1 MGCGSSSPTVENN
14 EAQNAN
20 TNTNF
25 PYQDILTNNEFK
37 KFQDMEE
44 TAKDRYIGEG
54 MMKIHNYK
62 CPLPIDKLE
71 SLREQFWLTR
81 NQADKN
87 WKTLK
92 SCMNLD
98 ETEAKK
104 ILEEND
110 MVCVQ
115 NSIQNTYNKLQPSY
129 IYHLPNFV
137 VCDPVYERE
146 YTNYEEIQNTYNK
159 LQPSYIYHL
168 PNFVVCDPVYEREYT
183 NYEEVYDQ
191 IEDNIINVKLYYIS
205 QGLTYDVKIR
215 NKDTGFD
222 IIHKFIKFSKID
234 NRLYVIRVF
243 YGGQEIEETHCVY
256 YHQIK
261 DGDTLQ
267 ILTTERGETPDTYSK
282 VFSKKNERRVGVM
295 EKIKKIAN
303 GEEVEDEVSVGY
315 QESMMSTGQDNEKES
330 ERIGPG
336 KIKKKKK
343 KKKKKN
349 KETIKEEDEEDD
361 KEKRW

>member
-1 MGCGSSSPTVENN
+1 MGCGSSSTQDNN
-14 EAQNAN
+14 GSNNNNQNN
-20 TNTNF
+20 NNGNNDTNF

-37 KFQDMEE
+37 KFQDMPE
-44 TAKDRYIGEG
+44 TTKDRYIGEG
-54 MMKIHNYK
+54 IMKIHNYK

-87 WKTLK
+87 WKILK
-92 SCMNLD
+92 SCMGLD
-98 ETEAKK
+98 ETEVNQ
-104 ILEEND
+104 ILSQND

-115 NSIQNTYNKLQPSY
+115 NTIQNTYNKLQPSY

-137 VCDPVYERE
+137 ISDPIYERE
-146 YTNYEEIQNTYNK
+146 YANYEEI
-159 LQPSYIYHL
+159 
-168 PNFVVCDPVYEREYT
+168 
-183 NYEEVYDQ
+183 YDS
-191 IEDNIINVKLYYIS
+191 IEDNIINVKLSYIT
-205 QGLTYDVKIR
+205 QGRTYDVKIR

-222 IIHKFIKFSKID
+222 IIHKFIKISGID

-261 DGDTLQ
+261 NGDTLQ
-267 ILTTERGETPDTYSK
+267 IITTERGETADTYSK

-295 EKIKKIAN
+295 EKLKKIAN
-303 GEEVEDEVSVGY
+303 GEEVEDDMSVGY
-315 QESMMSTGQDNEKES
+315 QESIMTTGQEGEKEN
-330 ERIGPG
+330 EVIGAG
-336 KIKKKKK
+336 KVKKKKKGK

-349 KETIKEEDEEDD
+349 EEIKEEKSENEEDV

>member
-1 MGCGSSSPTVENN
+1 MGCGSSSSTLENN
-14 EAQNAN
+14 IPPNSN
-20 TNTNF
+20 NNNNNTNF

-54 MMKIHNYK
+54 IMKIHNYK
-62 CPLPIDKLE
+62 CPLPIDKLD

-110 MVCVQ
+110 MICVQ

-137 VCDPVYERE
+137 ISDPIYERE
-146 YTNYEEIQNTYNK
+146 YTNYEEI
-159 LQPSYIYHL
+159 
-168 PNFVVCDPVYEREYT
+168 
-183 NYEEVYDQ
+183 YDQ
-191 IEDNIINVKLYYIS
+191 IEDNIINVKLYYLS

-222 IIHKFIKFSKID
+222 IIHKFIKLSKID

-295 EKIKKIAN
+295 EKIKRINN

-315 QESMMSTGQDNEKES
+315 QESMLSTGQDNGKEN
-330 ERIGPG
+330 EVIGAG
-336 KIKKKKK
+336 KVKKKKK
-343 KKKKKN
+343 GKKKKKN
-349 KETIKEEDEEDD
+349 KDEIKEEDNENEEDD

>member
-146 YTNYEEIQNTYNK
+146 YTNYEE
-159 LQPSYIYHL
+159 
-168 PNFVVCDPVYEREYT
+168 
-183 NYEEVYDQ
+183 VYDQ

-267 ILTTERGETPDTYSK
+267 ILITERGETPDNYSK

-349 KETIKEEDEEDD
+349 TETIKEEDEEDD

>member
-1 MGCGSSSPTVENN
+1 MGCGSSSSTLENN
-14 EAQNAN
+14 IPPNSN
-20 TNTNF
+20 NNNNNTNF

-54 MMKIHNYK
+54 IMKIHNYK
-62 CPLPIDKLE
+62 CPLPIDKLD

-115 NSIQNTYNKLQPSY
+115 NSIQNTYNILQPSY

-137 VCDPVYERE
+137 ISDPIYERE
-146 YTNYEEIQNTYNK
+146 YTNYEEI
-159 LQPSYIYHL
+159 
-168 PNFVVCDPVYEREYT
+168 
-183 NYEEVYDQ
+183 YDQ
-191 IEDNIINVKLYYIS
+191 IEDNIINVKLYYLS

-222 IIHKFIKFSKID
+222 IIHKFIKLSKID

-295 EKIKKIAN
+295 EKIKRINN

-315 QESMMSTGQDNEKES
+315 QESMLSTGQDNGKEN
-330 ERIGPG
+330 EVIGPG
-336 KIKKKKK
+336 KVKKKKK
-343 KKKKKN
+343 GKKKKKN
-349 KETIKEEDEEDD
+349 KDEIKEEDNENEEDD

>member
-1 MGCGSSSPTVENN
+1 
-14 EAQNAN
+14 
-20 TNTNF
+20 
-25 PYQDILTNNEFK
+25 
-37 KFQDMEE
+37 MEE
-44 TAKDRYIGEG
+44 TEKDRYIGEG
-54 MMKIHNYK
+54 IMKIHNYK
-62 CPLPIDKLE
+62 CPLPIDKLD

-87 WKTLK
+87 WKILK
-92 SCMNLD
+92 SCMNLG
-98 ETEAKK
+98 EEEAKK

-137 VCDPVYERE
+137 IGDPVYERE
-146 YTNYEEIQNTYNK
+146 
-159 LQPSYIYHL
+159 
-168 PNFVVCDPVYEREYT
+168 FT

-191 IEDNIINVKLYYIS
+191 IEDNIINVKLNYVTE
-205 QGLTYDVKIR
+205 GRTFDVKIR

-222 IIHKFIKFSKID
+222 IIHKFIKLSKID
-234 NRLYVIRVF
+234 NRLFIIRVF

-261 DGDTLQ
+261 NGDTLQ

-282 VFSKKNERRVGVM
+282 VYSKKNERRVNVM

-303 GEEVEDEVSVGY
+303 GEEVEDDASVGY
-315 QESMMSTGQDNEKES
+315 QESVVTTGQDKEKEG
-330 ERIGPG
+330 ERNGPA

-343 KKKKKN
+343 GKKKKKN
-349 KETIKEEDEEDD
+349 KEEIKEEDNENDEDA

>member
-1 MGCGSSSPTVENN
+1 MGCGSSSTQDNN
-14 EAQNAN
+14 GSNNNNNNQNN
-20 TNTNF
+20 NNGNNDTNF

-37 KFQDMEE
+37 KFQDMPE
-44 TAKDRYIGEG
+44 TTKDRYIGEG
-54 MMKIHNYK
+54 IMKIHNYK

-87 WKTLK
+87 WKILK
-92 SCMNLD
+92 SCMGLD
-98 ETEAKK
+98 ETEVNQ
-104 ILEEND
+104 ILSQND

-115 NSIQNTYNKLQPSY
+115 NTIQNTYNKLQPSY

-137 VCDPVYERE
+137 ISDPIYERE
-146 YTNYEEIQNTYNK
+146 YANYEEI
-159 LQPSYIYHL
+159 
-168 PNFVVCDPVYEREYT
+168 
-183 NYEEVYDQ
+183 YDS
-191 IEDNIINVKLYYIS
+191 IEDNIINVKLSYIT
-205 QGLTYDVKIR
+205 QGRTYDVKIR

-222 IIHKFIKFSKID
+222 IVHKFIKLSGID

-261 DGDTLQ
+261 NGDTLQ
-267 ILTTERGETPDTYSK
+267 IITTERGETADTYSK

-295 EKIKKIAN
+295 EKLKKIAN
-303 GEEVEDEVSVGY
+303 GEEVEDDMSVGY
-315 QESMMSTGQDNEKES
+315 QESIMTTGQEGEKEN
-330 ERIGPG
+330 EVIGAG
-336 KIKKKKK
+336 KVKKKKKGK

-349 KETIKEEDEEDD
+349 QEIKEEKSENEEDV

>member
-1 MGCGSSSPTVENN
+1 
-14 EAQNAN
+14 
-20 TNTNF
+20 
-25 PYQDILTNNEFK
+25 
-37 KFQDMEE
+37 MEE

-54 MMKIHNYK
+54 IMKIHNYK
-62 CPLPIDKLE
+62 CPLPIDKLD

-110 MVCVQ
+110 MICVQ

-137 VCDPVYERE
+137 ISDPIYERE
-146 YTNYEEIQNTYNK
+146 YTNYEEI
-159 LQPSYIYHL
+159 
-168 PNFVVCDPVYEREYT
+168 
-183 NYEEVYDQ
+183 YDQ
-191 IEDNIINVKLYYIS
+191 IEDNIINVKLYYLS

-222 IIHKFIKFSKID
+222 IIHKFIKLSKID

-295 EKIKKIAN
+295 EKIKRINN

-315 QESMMSTGQDNEKES
+315 QESMLSTGQDNGKEN
-330 ERIGPG
+330 EVIGPG
-336 KIKKKKK
+336 KVKKKKK
-343 KKKKKN
+343 GKKKKKN
-349 KETIKEEDEEDD
+349 KDEIKEEDNENEEDD

>member
-1 MGCGSSSPTVENN
+1 MGCGSSSTQDNN
-14 EAQNAN
+14 GSNNNNNNQNN
-20 TNTNF
+20 NNGNNDTNF

-37 KFQDMEE
+37 KFQDMPE
-44 TAKDRYIGEG
+44 TTKDRYIGEG
-54 MMKIHNYK
+54 IMKIHNYK

-87 WKTLK
+87 WKILK
-92 SCMNLD
+92 SCMGLD
-98 ETEAKK
+98 ETEVNQ
-104 ILEEND
+104 ILSQND

-115 NSIQNTYNKLQPSY
+115 NTIQNTYNKLQPSY

-137 VCDPVYERE
+137 ISDPIYERE
-146 YTNYEEIQNTYNK
+146 YANYEEI
-159 LQPSYIYHL
+159 
-168 PNFVVCDPVYEREYT
+168 
-183 NYEEVYDQ
+183 YDS
-191 IEDNIINVKLYYIS
+191 IEDNIINVKLSYIT
-205 QGLTYDVKIR
+205 QGRTYDVKIR

-222 IIHKFIKFSKID
+222 IIHKFIKISGID

-261 DGDTLQ
+261 NGDTLQ
-267 ILTTERGETPDTYSK
+267 IITTERGETADTYSK

-295 EKIKKIAN
+295 EKLKKIAN
-303 GEEVEDEVSVGY
+303 GEEVEDDMSVGY
-315 QESMMSTGQDNEKES
+315 QESIMTTGQEGEKEN
-330 ERIGPG
+330 EVIGAG
-336 KIKKKKK
+336 KVKKKKKGK

-349 KETIKEEDEEDD
+349 EEIEEEKSENEEDV

>member
-1 MGCGSSSPTVENN
+1 MGCGSSSTQDNN
-14 EAQNAN
+14 GSNNNNNNQNN
-20 TNTNF
+20 NNGNNDTNF

-37 KFQDMEE
+37 KFQDMPE
-44 TAKDRYIGEG
+44 TTKDRYIGEG
-54 MMKIHNYK
+54 IMKIHNYK

-87 WKTLK
+87 WKILK
-92 SCMNLD
+92 SCMGLD
-98 ETEAKK
+98 ETEVNQ
-104 ILEEND
+104 ILSQND

-115 NSIQNTYNKLQPSY
+115 NTIQNTYNKLQPSY

-137 VCDPVYERE
+137 ISDPIYERE
-146 YTNYEEIQNTYNK
+146 YANYEEI
-159 LQPSYIYHL
+159 
-168 PNFVVCDPVYEREYT
+168 
-183 NYEEVYDQ
+183 YDS
-191 IEDNIINVKLYYIS
+191 IEDNIINVKLSYIT
-205 QGLTYDVKIR
+205 QGRTYDVKIR

-222 IIHKFIKFSKID
+222 IIHKFIKLSKID

-261 DGDTLQ
+261 NGDTLQ
-267 ILTTERGETPDTYSK
+267 IITTERGETADTYSK

-295 EKIKKIAN
+295 EKLKKIAN
-303 GEEVEDEVSVGY
+303 GEEVEDDMSVGY
-315 QESMMSTGQDNEKES
+315 QESIMTTGQEGEKEN
-330 ERIGPG
+330 EVIGAG
-336 KIKKKKK
+336 KVKKKTKGK

-349 KETIKEEDEEDD
+349 EEIKEEKSENEEDV

>member
-1 MGCGSSSPTVENN
+1 MGCGSSSTQDNN
-14 EAQNAN
+14 GSNNNNNNQNN
-20 TNTNF
+20 NNGNNDTNF

-37 KFQDMEE
+37 KFQDMPE
-44 TAKDRYIGEG
+44 TTKDRYIGEG
-54 MMKIHNYK
+54 IMKIHNYK

-87 WKTLK
+87 WQILK
-92 SCMNLD
+92 SCMGLD
-98 ETEAKK
+98 ETEVNQ
-104 ILEEND
+104 ILSQND

-115 NSIQNTYNKLQPSY
+115 NTIQNTYNKLQPSY
-129 IYHLPNFV
+129 IYHLPNYV
-137 VCDPVYERE
+137 ISDPIYERE
-146 YTNYEEIQNTYNK
+146 YANYEEI
-159 LQPSYIYHL
+159 
-168 PNFVVCDPVYEREYT
+168 
-183 NYEEVYDQ
+183 YDS
-191 IEDNIINVKLYYIS
+191 IEDNIINVKLSYIT
-205 QGLTYDVKIR
+205 QGRTYDVKIR

-222 IIHKFIKFSKID
+222 IIHKFIKLSGID

-261 DGDTLQ
+261 NGDTLQ
-267 ILTTERGETPDTYSK
+267 IITTERGETADTYSK

-295 EKIKKIAN
+295 EKLKKIAN
-303 GEEVEDEVSVGY
+303 GEEVEDDMSVGY
-315 QESMMSTGQDNEKES
+315 QESIMTTGQEGEKEN
-330 ERIGPG
+330 EVIGAG
-336 KIKKKKK
+336 KVKKKKKGK

-349 KETIKEEDEEDD
+349 EEIKEEKSENEEDV

>member
-1 MGCGSSSPTVENN
+1 MGCGSSSTQDNN
-14 EAQNAN
+14 GSNNNNNNQNN
-20 TNTNF
+20 NNGNNDTNF

-37 KFQDMEE
+37 KFQDMPE
-44 TAKDRYIGEG
+44 TTKDRYIGEG
-54 MMKIHNYK
+54 IMKIHNYK

-87 WKTLK
+87 WKILK
-92 SCMNLD
+92 SCMGLD
-98 ETEAKK
+98 ETEVNQ
-104 ILEEND
+104 ILSQND

-115 NSIQNTYNKLQPSY
+115 NTIQNTYNKLQPSY

-137 VCDPVYERE
+137 ISDPIYERE
-146 YTNYEEIQNTYNK
+146 YANYEEI
-159 LQPSYIYHL
+159 
-168 PNFVVCDPVYEREYT
+168 
-183 NYEEVYDQ
+183 YDS
-191 IEDNIINVKLYYIS
+191 IEDNIINVKLSYIT
-205 QGLTYDVKIR
+205 QGRTYDVKIR

-222 IIHKFIKFSKID
+222 IIHKFIKLSKID

-261 DGDTLQ
+261 NGDTLQ
-267 ILTTERGETPDTYSK
+267 IITTERGETADTYSK

-295 EKIKKIAN
+295 EKLKKIAN
-303 GEEVEDEVSVGY
+303 GEEVEDDMSVGY
-315 QESMMSTGQDNEKES
+315 QESIMTTGQEGEKEN
-330 ERIGPG
+330 EVIGAG
-336 KIKKKKK
+336 KVKKKKKGK

-349 KETIKEEDEEDD
+349 EEIKEEKSENKEDV

>member
-1 MGCGSSSPTVENN
+1 MGCGSSSTQDNN
-14 EAQNAN
+14 GSNNNNNNQNN
-20 TNTNF
+20 NNGNNDTNF

-37 KFQDMEE
+37 KFQDMPE
-44 TAKDRYIGEG
+44 TTKDRYIGEG
-54 MMKIHNYK
+54 IMKIHNYK

-87 WKTLK
+87 WKILK
-92 SCMNLD
+92 SCMGLD
-98 ETEAKK
+98 ETEVNQ
-104 ILEEND
+104 ILSQND

-115 NSIQNTYNKLQPSY
+115 NTIQNTYNKLQPSY

-137 VCDPVYERE
+137 ISDPIYERE
-146 YTNYEEIQNTYNK
+146 YANYEEI
-159 LQPSYIYHL
+159 
-168 PNFVVCDPVYEREYT
+168 
-183 NYEEVYDQ
+183 YDS
-191 IEDNIINVKLYYIS
+191 IEDNIINVKLSYIT
-205 QGLTYDVKIR
+205 QGRTYDVKIR

-222 IIHKFIKFSKID
+222 IIHKFIKLSKID

-261 DGDTLQ
+261 NGDTLQ
-267 ILTTERGETPDTYSK
+267 IITTERGETADTYSK

-295 EKIKKIAN
+295 EKLKKIAN
-303 GEEVEDEVSVGY
+303 GEEVEDDMSVGY
-315 QESMMSTGQDNEKES
+315 QESIMTTGQEGEKEN
-330 ERIGPG
+330 EVIGAG
-336 KIKKKKK
+336 KVKKKKKGK

-349 KETIKEEDEEDD
+349 EEIKEEKSENEEDV

>member
-1 MGCGSSSPTVENN
+1 MGCGSSSSTLENN
-14 EAQNAN
+14 VPPNN
-20 TNTNF
+20 NNNNNNNTNF

-54 MMKIHNYK
+54 IMKIHNYK
-62 CPLPIDKLE
+62 CPLPIDKLD

-110 MVCVQ
+110 MICVQ

-137 VCDPVYERE
+137 ISDPIYERE
-146 YTNYEEIQNTYNK
+146 YTNYEEI
-159 LQPSYIYHL
+159 
-168 PNFVVCDPVYEREYT
+168 
-183 NYEEVYDQ
+183 YDQ
-191 IEDNIINVKLYYIS
+191 IEDNIINVKLYYLS

-222 IIHKFIKFSKID
+222 IIHKFIKLSKID

-295 EKIKKIAN
+295 EKIKRINN

-315 QESMMSTGQDNEKES
+315 QESMLSTGQDNGKEN
-330 ERIGPG
+330 EVIGPG
-336 KIKKKKK
+336 KVKKKKK
-343 KKKKKN
+343 GKKKKKN
-349 KETIKEEDEEDD
+349 KDEIKEEDNENEEDD

>member
-146 YTNYEEIQNTYNK
+146 YTNYEE
-159 LQPSYIYHL
+159 
-168 PNFVVCDPVYEREYT
+168 
-183 NYEEVYDQ
+183 VYDQ

-222 IIHKFIKFSKID
+222 IIHKFIKLSKID

-336 KIKKKKK
+336 KIK
-343 KKKKKN
+343 
-349 KETIKEEDEEDD
+349 
-361 KEKRW
+361 

>member
-1 MGCGSSSPTVENN
+1 MGCGSSSTQDNN
-14 EAQNAN
+14 GSNNNNNNQNNN
-20 TNTNF
+20 TGNNDTNL

-37 KFQDMEE
+37 KFQDMPE
-44 TAKDRYIGEG
+44 TTKDRYIGEG
-54 MMKIHNYK
+54 IMKIHNYK

-87 WKTLK
+87 WKILK
-92 SCMNLD
+92 SCMGLD
-98 ETEAKK
+98 ETEVNQ
-104 ILEEND
+104 ILSQND

-115 NSIQNTYNKLQPSY
+115 NTIQNTYNKLQPSY

-137 VCDPVYERE
+137 ISDPIYERE
-146 YTNYEEIQNTYNK
+146 YANYEEI
-159 LQPSYIYHL
+159 
-168 PNFVVCDPVYEREYT
+168 
-183 NYEEVYDQ
+183 YDS
-191 IEDNIINVKLYYIS
+191 IEDNIINVKLSYIT
-205 QGLTYDVKIR
+205 QGRTYDVKIR

-222 IIHKFIKFSKID
+222 IIHKFIKLSKID

-261 DGDTLQ
+261 NGDTLQ
-267 ILTTERGETPDTYSK
+267 IITTERGETADTYSK

-295 EKIKKIAN
+295 EKLKKIAN
-303 GEEVEDEVSVGY
+303 GEEVEDDMSVGY
-315 QESMMSTGQDNEKES
+315 QESIMTTGQEGEKEN
-330 ERIGPG
+330 EVIGAG
-336 KIKKKKK
+336 KVKKKKKGK

-349 KETIKEEDEEDD
+349 EEIEEEKSENEEDV

>member
-104 ILEEND
+104 ILDEND

-115 NSIQNTYNKLQPSY
+115 NS
-129 IYHLPNFV
+129 
-137 VCDPVYERE
+137 
-146 YTNYEEIQNTYNK
+146 IQNTYNK

-261 DGDTLQ
+261 DGDTL
-267 ILTTERGETPDTYSK
+267 
-282 VFSKKNERRVGVM
+282 
-295 EKIKKIAN
+295 
-303 GEEVEDEVSVGY
+303 
-315 QESMMSTGQDNEKES
+315 
-330 ERIGPG
+330 
-336 KIKKKKK
+336 
-343 KKKKKN
+343 
-349 KETIKEEDEEDD
+349 
-361 KEKRW
+361 

>member
-1 MGCGSSSPTVENN
+1 MGCGSSSSTLENN
-14 EAQNAN
+14 IPPNSN
-20 TNTNF
+20 NNNNNTNF

-54 MMKIHNYK
+54 IMKIHNYK
-62 CPLPIDKLE
+62 CPLPIDKLD

-87 WKTLK
+87 WKILK
-92 SCMNLD
+92 SCMNLG
-98 ETEAKK
+98 EEEAKK

-137 VCDPVYERE
+137 IGDPVYERE
-146 YTNYEEIQNTYNK
+146 
-159 LQPSYIYHL
+159 
-168 PNFVVCDPVYEREYT
+168 FT

-191 IEDNIINVKLYYIS
+191 IEDNIINVKLNYVTE
-205 QGLTYDVKIR
+205 GRTFDVKIR

-222 IIHKFIKFSKID
+222 IIHKFIKLSKID
-234 NRLYVIRVF
+234 NRLFIIRVF

-261 DGDTLQ
+261 NGDTLQ

-282 VFSKKNERRVGVM
+282 VYSKKNERRVNVM

-303 GEEVEDEVSVGY
+303 GEEVEDDMSVGY
-315 QESMMSTGQDNEKES
+315 QESVVTTGQDKEKE
-330 ERIGPG
+330 
-336 KIKKKKK
+336 KK
-343 KKKKKN
+343 
-349 KETIKEEDEEDD
+349 
-361 KEKRW
+361 

>member
-1 MGCGSSSPTVENN
+1 MGCGSSSTQDNN
-14 EAQNAN
+14 GSNNNNNQNN
-20 TNTNF
+20 NNGNNDTNF

-37 KFQDMEE
+37 KFQDMPE
-44 TAKDRYIGEG
+44 TTKDRYIGEG
-54 MMKIHNYK
+54 IMKIHNYK

-87 WKTLK
+87 WKILK
-92 SCMNLD
+92 SCMGLD
-98 ETEAKK
+98 ETEVNQ
-104 ILEEND
+104 ILSQND

-115 NSIQNTYNKLQPSY
+115 NTIQNTYNKLQPSY

-137 VCDPVYERE
+137 ISDPIYERE
-146 YTNYEEIQNTYNK
+146 YANYEEI
-159 LQPSYIYHL
+159 
-168 PNFVVCDPVYEREYT
+168 
-183 NYEEVYDQ
+183 YDS
-191 IEDNIINVKLYYIS
+191 IEDNIINVKLSYIT
-205 QGLTYDVKIR
+205 QGRTYDVKIR

-222 IIHKFIKFSKID
+222 IIHKFIKLSGID

-261 DGDTLQ
+261 NGDTLQ
-267 ILTTERGETPDTYSK
+267 IITTERGETADTYSK

-295 EKIKKIAN
+295 EKLKKIAN
-303 GEEVEDEVSVGY
+303 GEEVEDDMSVGY
-315 QESMMSTGQDNEKES
+315 QESIMTTGQEGEKEN
-330 ERIGPG
+330 EVIGAG
-336 KIKKKKK
+336 KVKKKKKGK

-349 KETIKEEDEEDD
+349 EEIKEEKSENEEDV

>member
-1 MGCGSSSPTVENN
+1 MGCGSSSSEKDTSNPNSN
-14 EAQNAN
+14 P
-20 TNTNF
+20 NTNF

-37 KFQDMEE
+37 KFQDMED
-44 TAKDRYIGEG
+44 TDKDRYIGEG
-54 MMKIHNYK
+54 IMKIHNYK
-62 CPLPIDKLE
+62 CPLPIDKLD

-87 WKTLK
+87 WKILK
-92 SCMNLD
+92 SCMNMD
-98 ETEAKK
+98 EEEAKK
-104 ILEEND
+104 ILEQND

-137 VCDPVYERE
+137 VGDPVYERE
-146 YTNYEEIQNTYNK
+146 
-159 LQPSYIYHL
+159 
-168 PNFVVCDPVYEREYT
+168 FT

-191 IEDNIINVKLYYIS
+191 IEDNIINVKLNYVAE
-205 QGLTYDVKIR
+205 GRTFDVKIR

-222 IIHKFIKFSKID
+222 IIHKFIKLSKID
-234 NRLYVIRVF
+234 NRLFIIRVF
-243 YGGQEIEETHCVY
+243 YGGQEVEETHCVY

-261 DGDTLQ
+261 NGDTLQ

-282 VFSKKNERRVGVM
+282 VYSKKNERRVNVM
-295 EKIKKIAN
+295 EKIKKMAN
-303 GEEVEDEVSVGY
+303 GEEVDDDVSVGY
-315 QESMMSTGQDNEKES
+315 QESVMTTGQVKEKDG
-330 ERIGPG
+330 ERIGPA

-343 KKKKKN
+343 GKKKKKN
-349 KETIKEEDEEDD
+349 KEEIKEEDNENDEDA

>member
-1 MGCGSSSPTVENN
+1 MGCGSSSSTLENN
-14 EAQNAN
+14 VPPNN
-20 TNTNF
+20 NNNNNNNTNF

-54 MMKIHNYK
+54 IMKIHNYK
-62 CPLPIDKLE
+62 CPLPIDKLD

-110 MVCVQ
+110 MICVQ

-137 VCDPVYERE
+137 ISDPIYERE
-146 YTNYEEIQNTYNK
+146 YTNYEEI
-159 LQPSYIYHL
+159 
-168 PNFVVCDPVYEREYT
+168 
-183 NYEEVYDQ
+183 YDQ
-191 IEDNIINVKLYYIS
+191 IEDNIINVKLYYLS

-222 IIHKFIKFSKID
+222 IIHKFIKLSKID

-295 EKIKKIAN
+295 EKIKRINN

-315 QESMMSTGQDNEKES
+315 QESMLSTGQDNGKEN
-330 ERIGPG
+330 EVIGPV
-336 KIKKKKK
+336 KVKKKKK
-343 KKKKKN
+343 GKKKKKN
-349 KETIKEEDEEDD
+349 KDEIKEEDNENEEDD

>member
-1 MGCGSSSPTVENN
+1 MGCGSSTTQDNN
-14 EAQNAN
+14 GSNNNNNNQNN
-20 TNTNF
+20 NNGNNDTNF

-37 KFQDMEE
+37 KFQDMPE
-44 TAKDRYIGEG
+44 TTKDRYIGEG
-54 MMKIHNYK
+54 IMKIHNYK

-87 WKTLK
+87 WKILK
-92 SCMNLD
+92 SCMGLD
-98 ETEAKK
+98 ETEVNQ
-104 ILEEND
+104 ILSQND

-115 NSIQNTYNKLQPSY
+115 NTIQNTYNKLQPSY

-137 VCDPVYERE
+137 ISDPIYERE
-146 YTNYEEIQNTYNK
+146 YANYEEI
-159 LQPSYIYHL
+159 
-168 PNFVVCDPVYEREYT
+168 
-183 NYEEVYDQ
+183 YDS
-191 IEDNIINVKLYYIS
+191 IEDNIINVKLSYIT
-205 QGLTYDVKIR
+205 QGRTYDVKIR

-222 IIHKFIKFSKID
+222 IIHKFIKLSGID

-261 DGDTLQ
+261 NGDTLQ
-267 ILTTERGETPDTYSK
+267 IITTERGETADTYSK

-295 EKIKKIAN
+295 EKLKKIAN
-303 GEEVEDEVSVGY
+303 GEEVEDDMSVGY
-315 QESMMSTGQDNEKES
+315 QESIMTTGQEGEKEN
-330 ERIGPG
+330 EVIGAG
-336 KIKKKKK
+336 KVKKKKKGK

-349 KETIKEEDEEDD
+349 EEIKEEKSENEEDV

>member
-1 MGCGSSSPTVENN
+1 MGCGSSTTQDNN
-14 EAQNAN
+14 GSNNNNNNQNN
-20 TNTNF
+20 NNGNNDTNF

-37 KFQDMEE
+37 KFQDMPE
-44 TAKDRYIGEG
+44 TTKDRYIGEG
-54 MMKIHNYK
+54 IMKIHNYK

-87 WKTLK
+87 WKILK
-92 SCMNLD
+92 SCMGLD
-98 ETEAKK
+98 ETEVNQ
-104 ILEEND
+104 ILSQND

-115 NSIQNTYNKLQPSY
+115 NTIQNTYNKLQPSY

-137 VCDPVYERE
+137 ISDPIYERE
-146 YTNYEEIQNTYNK
+146 YANYEEI
-159 LQPSYIYHL
+159 
-168 PNFVVCDPVYEREYT
+168 
-183 NYEEVYDQ
+183 YDS
-191 IEDNIINVKLYYIS
+191 IEDNIINVKLSYIT
-205 QGLTYDVKIR
+205 QGRTYDVKIR

-222 IIHKFIKFSKID
+222 IIHKFIKLSGID

-261 DGDTLQ
+261 NGDTLQ
-267 ILTTERGETPDTYSK
+267 IITTERGETADTYSK

-295 EKIKKIAN
+295 EKLKKIAN
-303 GEEVEDEVSVGY
+303 GEEVEDDMSVGY
-315 QESMMSTGQDNEKES
+315 QESIMTTGQEGEKEN
-330 ERIGPG
+330 EVIGAG
-336 KIKKKKK
+336 KVKKKKKGK

-349 KETIKEEDEEDD
+349 EEIEEEKSENEEDV

>member
-1 MGCGSSSPTVENN
+1 MGCGSSSSTLENN
-14 EAQNAN
+14 VSPN
-20 TNTNF
+20 TNNNNNNTNF

-54 MMKIHNYK
+54 IMKIHNYK
-62 CPLPIDKLE
+62 CPLPIDKLD

-137 VCDPVYERE
+137 ISDPIYERE
-146 YTNYEEIQNTYNK
+146 YTNYEEI
-159 LQPSYIYHL
+159 
-168 PNFVVCDPVYEREYT
+168 
-183 NYEEVYDQ
+183 YDQ
-191 IEDNIINVKLYYIS
+191 IEDNIINVKLYYLS

-222 IIHKFIKFSKID
+222 IIHKFIKLSKID

-295 EKIKKIAN
+295 EKIKRINN

-315 QESMMSTGQDNEKES
+315 QESMLSTGQDNGKEN
-330 ERIGPG
+330 EVIGPG
-336 KIKKKKK
+336 KVKKKKK
-343 KKKKKN
+343 GKKKKKN
-349 KETIKEEDEEDD
+349 KDEIKEEDNENEEDD

>member
-1 MGCGSSSPTVENN
+1 MGCGSSSSTLENN
-14 EAQNAN
+14 IPPNSN
-20 TNTNF
+20 NNNNNTNF

-54 MMKIHNYK
+54 IMKIHNYK
-62 CPLPIDKLE
+62 CPLPIDKLD

-137 VCDPVYERE
+137 ISDPIYERE
-146 YTNYEEIQNTYNK
+146 YTNYEEI
-159 LQPSYIYHL
+159 
-168 PNFVVCDPVYEREYT
+168 
-183 NYEEVYDQ
+183 YDQ
-191 IEDNIINVKLYYIS
+191 IEDNIINVKLYYLS

-222 IIHKFIKFSKID
+222 IIHKFIKLSKID

-295 EKIKKIAN
+295 EKIKRINN

-315 QESMMSTGQDNEKES
+315 QESMLSTGQDNGKEN
-330 ERIGPG
+330 EVIGPG
-336 KIKKKKK
+336 KVKKKKK

-349 KETIKEEDEEDD
+349 KDEIKEEDNENEEDD

>member
-1 MGCGSSSPTVENN
+1 MGCGSSSSTLENN
-14 EAQNAN
+14 IPPNSN
-20 TNTNF
+20 NNNNNTNF

-37 KFQDMEE
+37 KFQDTEE

-54 MMKIHNYK
+54 IMKIHNYK
-62 CPLPIDKLE
+62 CPLPIDKLD

-137 VCDPVYERE
+137 ISDPIYERE
-146 YTNYEEIQNTYNK
+146 YTNYEEI
-159 LQPSYIYHL
+159 
-168 PNFVVCDPVYEREYT
+168 
-183 NYEEVYDQ
+183 YDQ
-191 IEDNIINVKLYYIS
+191 IEDNIINVKLYYLS

>member
-1 MGCGSSSPTVENN
+1 MGCGSSSSTLENN
-14 EAQNAN
+14 IPPNSN
-20 TNTNF
+20 NNNNNTNF

-54 MMKIHNYK
+54 IMKIHNYK
-62 CPLPIDKLE
+62 CPLPIDKLD

-110 MVCVQ
+110 MICVQ

-137 VCDPVYERE
+137 ISDPIYERE
-146 YTNYEEIQNTYNK
+146 YTNYEEI
-159 LQPSYIYHL
+159 
-168 PNFVVCDPVYEREYT
+168 
-183 NYEEVYDQ
+183 YDQ
-191 IEDNIINVKLYYIS
+191 IEDNIINVKLYYLS

-222 IIHKFIKFSKID
+222 IIHKFIKLSKID

-295 EKIKKIAN
+295 EKIKRINN

-315 QESMMSTGQDNEKES
+315 QESMLSTGQDNGKEN
-330 ERIGPG
+330 EVIGPG
-336 KIKKKKK
+336 KVKKKKK

-349 KETIKEEDEEDD
+349 KDEIKEEDNENEEDD

>member
-115 NSIQNTYNKLQPSY
+115 NS
-129 IYHLPNFV
+129 
-137 VCDPVYERE
+137 
-146 YTNYEEIQNTYNK
+146 IQNTYNK

-336 KIKKKKK
+336 KIRKKKK